1 MIPEDEVDLVPA
13 PELVVVEPDDPLL
26 VPFPE
31 LVVPLEA
38 APPDDGEV
46 LLPPV
51 LPPPEPTGTV
61 LLTTGTTGTTGTGT
75 GPDAGTV
82 ATAGCVV
89 TGRG

>member
-1 MIPEDEVDLVPA
+1 MPEDEVDLVPE
-13 PELVVVEPDDPLL
+13 PELVVVPEPDEPPLVL
-26 VPFPE
+26 FPE

-51 LPPPEPTGTV
+51 LPLPEPTGTV
-61 LLTTGTTGTTGTGT
+61 LLTTGTTGAGT

-82 ATAGCVV
+82 ATG
-89 TGRG
+89 G